1 MACKNCKDVNIETC
15 SNTYC
20 GGEVSTPCKIK
31 LADRCVTITSALPN
45 IGNCKS
51 EAGDFECQSL
61 NTVLLAIDSLLSDCG
76 DDTFVN
82 GMNFNSTTNVLTI
95 TLNDGTSYTVD
106 LDSLSIGSVT
116 FDNTTNIL
124 SINLEDGTS
133 ATVDLSDLANSPIS
147 VEEEGVTVNTA
158 PITVIDFVGSG
169 VTATETAPGEIQVSV
184 PQDQFDV
191 EEEGAVVNTA
201 PITSIDFVGSGV
213 TATETAAG
221 EIQVEVDGTPDTYNL
236 MSSTA
241 YFAAVRT
248 SGTTYSVS
256 PPIGVAGTP
265 GSGVCR
271 LGGIAKP
278 TVSVLGGVA
287 TSCLYPDAT
296 NWESAVADINFAS
309 PALVTKD
316 DQYTLAI
323 PIPVDLSVGDQIVP
337 TARAWMLQASGS
349 PKISTFIGSGACD
362 ADLDITT
369 LDATAHALSTVV
381 TGRNGNFQQ
390 ACIRV
395 THTLA
400 SNLSSTNNH
409 LFVGFGWQGWN
420 LTEDPEPYT
429 EEASVNWNLSVVKN
443 S

>member
-15 SNTYC
+15 SETYC

-82 GMNFNSTTNVLTI
+82 GMNFNSTTNVLTV

-116 FDNTTNIL
+116 FNSTTNIL

-133 ATVDLSDLANSPIS
+133 ATVDLSDLADSPIS
-147 VEEEGVTVNTA
+147 IEEEGAAVNTA

-184 PQDQFDV
+184 PQDQFNV

-201 PITSIDFVGSGV
+201 PITLIDFVGSGV

-241 YFAAVRT
+241 YFRAVRT
-248 SGTTYSVS
+248 SGTTYSIS
-256 PPIGVAGTP
+256 PPVGVAGTP

-271 LGGIAKP
+271 LGG
-278 TVSVLGGVA
+278 VGHSSVA
-287 TSCLYPDAT
+287 ASTASTCLFPDAS
-296 NWESAVADINFAS
+296 NWESAIADINFAS

-323 PIPVDLSVGDQIVP
+323 PIPVDLSIGDQIVL
-337 TARAWMLQASGS
+337 TARAWMLQAGGS
-349 PKISTFIGSGACD
+349 PKISTFIGTGACD
-362 ADLDITT
+362 SELDIST

-381 TGRNGNFQQ
+381 TGRNGDFQQ

-400 SNLSSTNNH
+400 SALTSTNNH
-409 LFVGFGWQGWN
+409 LFVGFGWQGWD
-420 LTEDPEPYT
+420 LTADPNPYT

>member
-82 GMNFNSTTNVLTI
+82 GMNFNSTSNVLTI

-169 VTATETAPGEIQVSV
+169 VTATETA
-184 PQDQFDV
+184 
-191 EEEGAVVNTA
+191 
-201 PITSIDFVGSGV
+201 
-213 TATETAAG
+213 AG
-221 EIQVEVDGTPDTYNL
+221 QIQVEVDGTPDTYNL

-241 YFAAVRT
+241 YFRAVRT
-248 SGTTYSVS
+248 SGTTYSIS

-271 LGGIAKP
+271 LGG
-278 TVSVLGGVA
+278 VGHSSVA
-287 TSCLYPDAT
+287 ASTASTCLYPDAA

-323 PIPVDLSVGDQIVP
+323 PIPVDLNVGDQIVL

-390 ACIRV
+390 ACVRV

-400 SNLSSTNNH
+400 SALSSTNNH